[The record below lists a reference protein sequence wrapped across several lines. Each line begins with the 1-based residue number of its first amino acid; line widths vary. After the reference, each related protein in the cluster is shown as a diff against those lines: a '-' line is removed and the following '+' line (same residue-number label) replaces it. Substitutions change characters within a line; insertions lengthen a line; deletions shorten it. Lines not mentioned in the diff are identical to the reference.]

1 MMRAF
6 IFRLLA
12 CFWAVCLFAC
22 ADLFSK
28 DFLIKSPNGKL
39 SVKLETSKSE
49 EGAPIFLK
57 PEFNHKSS
65 VSLPAIRVGL
75 KTSLGDFSEGLEL
88 LSASAPRKL
97 RDDYKMLT
105 GKRSHCKNQAFE
117 SVLKFKNPQGRE
129 FELVL
134 RAYDD
139 GVAFKYVL
147 SALDGESLR
156 EDFSAYK
163 IEDGKKR
170 WASTYDARSYENFYE
185 LHSDGGKNARGND
198 WQYPILIENG
208 DSVFSLIS
216 EANIRRG
223 NCASLVSNAGDESLY
238 RVKLA
243 DGDLPM
249 EGRWESPWRLMM
261 AGSLADIVE
270 STLVTDLS
278 DPSKLKDTSW
288 IKPGAAAWIYWSHNN
303 SSSDFKVVKEF
314 IDLAAEMS
322 WTYNLIDW
330 KWDKMS
336 NGGDINDAI
345 KYAAQKGVKLMLWY
359 NSSTAWQSP
368 DVAPLYRLNDPAK
381 REGEFKWLS
390 ENSIAGIKVDFFD
403 GDGANMMN
411 YYLDLLE
418 DSAKHKIMMNFHG
431 ATLPRGWQ
439 RTYPHLMTVEA
450 VYGAEWYNNAPVL
463 TDRAAAHNATLV
475 FTRNVVGSMDY
486 TPGTF
491 SDSQHRHITSYA
503 HELALPVLFESGL
516 LHMPDRPSAYRA
528 LPENVRKFLSTL
540 PTAWDDT
547 KLLAGYPGEYA
558 VVARRKG
565 KAWYIAGI
573 NGTNEPRKLKFDL
586 SKLNISPKS
595 AIIFKDGADS
605 KSFAEQKLE
614 NPDSAMEVECLPMG
628 GFAALVR

>member
-1 MMRAF
+1 M
-6 IFRLLA
+6 RLLFLSGFCA
-12 CFWAVCLFAC
+12 LSFVCSQS
-22 ADLFSK
+22 LFSK
-28 DFLIKSPNGKL
+28 EVRISSANGKIAIIARDSESGKDGLAGL
-39 SVKLETSKSE
+39 SVEYKLGNSKLSQFVR
-49 EGAPIFLK
+49 I
-57 PEFNHKSS
+57 
-65 VSLPAIRVGL
+65 GL
-75 KTSLGDFSEGLEL
+75 KTNMRDFTSHLKI
-88 LSASAPRKL
+88 LSASAPKSIRE
-97 RDDYKMLT
+97 DYKMLT
-105 GKRSHCKNQAFE
+105 GKRSRCQNRAYE
-117 SVLKFKNPQGRE
+117 STLRLGNAEGQE

-134 RAYDD
+134 RTYDD
-139 GVAFKYVL
+139 GIAFKYVL
-147 SALDGESLR
+147 ESLEEESLL

-163 IEDGKKR
+163 IEAGTRR
-170 WASTYDARSYENFYE
+170 WASMYDARSYENFYE
-185 LHSDGGKNARGND
+185 TYTDGCKNARGND

-216 EANIRRG
+216 EANIGRG
-223 NCASLVSNAGDESLY
+223 NCASLLNNADDESMY
-238 RVKLA
+238 CVKLA
-243 DGDLPM
+243 DGSLPLKQ
-249 EGRWESPWRLMM
+249 EWESPWRLMIV
-261 AGSLADIVE
+261 GSLADVVE

-278 DPSKLKDTSW
+278 DPCKLKDTSW

-303 SSSDFKVVKEF
+303 SSNDFKVVKEF

-345 KYAAQKGVKLMLWY
+345 KYAAQKNVRLMLWY

-368 DVAPLYRLNDPAK
+368 DVGPLYRLNDPAK
-381 REGEFKWLS
+381 RETEFKWLN

-503 HELALPVLFESGL
+503 HELALSVLFESGL
-516 LHMPDRPSAYRA
+516 QHMPDRPSAYRA
-528 LPENVRKFLSTL
+528 LSENIRKFLSTL

-573 NGTNEPRKLKFDL
+573 NGTNEARKIKFDLRKLKF
-586 SKLNISPKS
+586 SPKS

-614 NPDSAMEVECLPMG
+614 NPGCAMEVECLPMG

>member
-1 MMRAF
+1 MRLLICFEAF
-6 IFRLLA
+6 SLLA
-12 CFWAVCLFAC
+12 CAG
-22 ADLFSK
+22 LFSK
-28 DFLIKSPNGKL
+28 DFALKSPNGKL
-39 SVKLETSKSE
+39 SVEVVDSKAE
-49 EGAPIFLK
+49 AGADAFFRIA
-57 PEFNHKSS
+57 FNGKNS
-65 VSLPAIRVGL
+65 VSLPDIRVGL
-75 KTSLGDFSEGLEL
+75 KTNMRDFSKALEL
-88 LSASAPRKL
+88 VSASKPKKIE
-97 RDDYKMLT
+97 DDYRMLA
-105 GKRSHCKNQAFE
+105 GKRSHCKNRAFE
-117 SVLKFKNPQGRE
+117 SLLRFKNADDQE
-129 FELVL
+129 VEILL

-147 SALDGESLR
+147 KALEGESLL

-170 WASTYDARSYENFYE
+170 WASMYDARSYENFYE
-185 LHSDGGKNARGND
+185 TYSEGGKNARGND
-198 WQYPILIENG
+198 WQYPVLVENG

-223 NCASLVSNAGDESLY
+223 NCASLLSNAGDETLY
-238 RVKLA
+238 RVRLA
-243 DGDLPM
+243 DGNLPLSG
-249 EGRWESPWRLMM
+249 EWESPWRLMI

-278 DPSKLKDTSW
+278 DPCKLKDTSW
-288 IKPGAAAWIYWSHNN
+288 IKPGAVSWVYWSHNN
-303 SSSDFKVVKEF
+303 GSNDFEIVKQF

-345 KYAAQKGVKLMLWY
+345 KYAKQKNVRLMLWY

-368 DVAPLYRLNDPAK
+368 NVGPLYRLNDPAK
-381 REGEFKWLS
+381 REAEFKWLN
-390 ENSIAGIKVDFFD
+390 ENSISGIKVDFFD
-403 GDGANMMN
+403 GDGAKMMN

-418 DSAKHKIMMNFHG
+418 DSAKHKVMMNFHG

-450 VYGAEWYNNAPVL
+450 VYGAEWYNNAPTL
-463 TDRAAAHNATLV
+463 TDRAAAHNVNLV

-491 SDSQHRHITSYA
+491 SDSQHKHITSYA
-503 HELALPVLFESGL
+503 HELALTLLFESGFQ
-516 LHMPDRPSAYRA
+516 HMPDRPSAYKA
-528 LPENVRKFLSTL
+528 LPENVREFLSRL

-547 KLLAGYPGEYA
+547 KLLAGYPGEEA

-565 KAWYIAGI
+565 DTWYVAGI
-573 NGTNEPRKLKFDL
+573 NGTDKPRKIKFDMRKLKL
-586 SKLNISPKS
+586 SPKS
-595 AIIFKDGADS
+595 VDIIKDGADS
-605 KSFAEQKLE
+605 KSFESEKLKKG
-614 NPDSAMEVECLPMG
+614 SLLVEVECLPMG
-628 GFAALVR
+628 GFVAVVK